1 MEDSQII
8 VSDIYKELLSLK
20 ERLVENGGTLIFTT
34 YNPISPARN
43 QERTR
48 NRIISC

>member
-20 ERLVENGGTLIFTT
+20 ERLVDNGGTFLFTAP
-34 YNPISPARN
+34 NLISPIRN
-43 QERTR
+43 QKRTR
-48 NRIISC
+48 NRIIPC

>member
-20 ERLVENGGTLIFTT
+20 ERLAENGG
-34 YNPISPARN
+34 ISLYISSKTHFHDRN
-43 QERTR
+43 
-48 NRIISC
+48 